1 MAALEIWMNGEHVGV
16 WYASRSAVPIFKYDP
31 QWVMSFSARAL
42 SLSLPIT
49 AGSSEHRGDVVANY
63 FDNLLPDSAEIRK
76 RLAARFNTR
85 STGAFDLLT
94 AIGRDCAG
102 AVQLLPE
109 GMQPRGWDR
118 IESEPVTEEQVEGIL
133 KGVTSDAPLGLRQA
147 DRVGESNDEDF
158 RISIAGAQEKT
169 ALLRIGQAWHRP
181 RGATPTT
188 HILKLPLGLVGN
200 MRADLT
206 ESIENEWLCAQIVRE
221 LGLQVAV
228 TEMAVFGNQKAL
240 VVERFDRRWRGI
252 ATGVANSA
260 GFVAPPQAW
269 IARLPQEDLCQAT
282 GTAPSRKYESDG
294 GPSMPNCVK
303 VLAGSAKADTDRR
316 DFVLTQLAFWMLA
329 ATDGHAKNF
338 SIFHR
343 RGSTFTMTPLYDVI
357 SAWPIIGEGPNRV
370 SEHAARLAMAL
381 HSKNTHYKLRDIRAR
396 HWMTLAQRCGVDGV
410 WERMIEMAQGV
421 DAALDRVQARL
432 PNDFPVRVW
441 TAVRDGMKRCAGQFL
456 REAEALVKGPQSSGL
471 GYRSPDSSC
480 SSP

>member
-16 WYASRSAVPIFKYDP
+16 WYASRSAVPIFRYDP
-31 QWVMSFSARAL
+31 QWAMSLSARAL

-49 AGSSEHRGDVVANY
+49 AGSSEHRGDVVAHY
-63 FDNLLPDSAEIRK
+63 FDNLLPDSPGIRK
-76 RLAARFNTR
+76 RLAKRFNTR
-85 STGAFDLLT
+85 STNAFDLLT
-94 AIGRDCAG
+94 AIGRDCVG

-109 GMQPRGWDR
+109 GMQPQGWDR
-118 IESEPVTEEQVEGIL
+118 IEAEPVTEEQVGRIL
-133 KGVTSDAPLGLRQA
+133 KAVTSDAPLGLRQA
-147 DRVGESNDEDF
+147 DGIGEDNDEDF

-206 ESIENEWLCAQIVRE
+206 ESVENEWLCARIVHE
-221 LGLQVAV
+221 LGLRMAV
-228 TEMAVFGNQKAL
+228 TEMAAFGDQKVL

-252 ATGVANSA
+252 ATGVPNHA
-260 GFVAPPQAW
+260 GFIPSPQAW

-282 GTAPSRKYESDG
+282 GTAPSRKYESEG
-294 GPSMPNCVK
+294 GPSMSDCVK
-303 VLAGSAKADTDRR
+303 VLAGSAKADTDRC
-316 DFVLTQLAFWMLA
+316 DFVLAQLAFWMLA

-343 RGSTFTMTPLYDVI
+343 RGATFDMTPLYDVI

-370 SEHAARLAMAL
+370 SEHTAKLAMAL
-381 HSKNTHYKLRDIRAR
+381 HSKNKHCKLRDIHAR
-396 HWMTLAQRCGVDGV
+396 HWMILAERCGVDGV
-410 WERMIEMAQGV
+410 WERMIEMAERV
-421 DAALDRVQARL
+421 DTALDRVQAML

-441 TAVRDGMKRCAGQFL
+441 TAVHDGTKRHANQFL
-456 REAEALVKGPQSSGL
+456 GEAAALTQAPAAASRALST
-471 GYRSPDSSC
+471 PDSKS
-480 SSP
+480 